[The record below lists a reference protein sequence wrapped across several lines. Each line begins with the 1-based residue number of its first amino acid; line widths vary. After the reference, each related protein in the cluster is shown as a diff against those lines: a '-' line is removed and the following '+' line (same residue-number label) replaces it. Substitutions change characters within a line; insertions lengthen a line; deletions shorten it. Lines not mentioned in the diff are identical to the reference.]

1 MDRRI
6 AAILAV
12 LLVGATPA
20 SARITKAW
28 ECSGDNRSQLI
39 TVELHKHATKL
50 SELRITGTL
59 GRSGYN
65 FKFPPIP
72 PVGNVEGAKLN
83 GKPCRILPYNPKWD
97 END

>member
-72 PVGNVEGAKLN
+72 P
-83 GKPCRILPYNPKWD
+83 
-97 END
+97 

>member
-1 MDRRI
+1 MKLLT
-6 AAILAV
+6 ILAV

-72 PVGNVEGAKLN
+72 P
-83 GKPCRILPYNPKWD
+83 
-97 END
+97 